1 MIAISARI
9 EEELSMME
17 KEDRQMFLE
26 DLGIKESGLDQVIRA
41 AYHLLGLKTYFTA
54 GQPEVRAWTFKD
66 GMTAPECAGIIH
78 SDFQRGFI
86 RAEAYSYDDIVTYGS
101 EAALKENGKLRSEG
115 KDYIVKDGDVLH
127 FRFNV

>member
-1 MIAISARI
+1 
-9 EEELSMME
+9 
-17 KEDRQMFLE
+17 MFLE

-54 GQPEVRAWTFKD
+54 GQPEVRAWTFKE